1 MSQFTIEEMTQVKS
15 LFPLAPG
22 DTKIMTMA
30 SAYFF
35 NIPGNSTVQISK
47 DELRSLLREIESE
60 LHQSKVYRLAVA
72 NLQKLLGSTDEQA
85 KTLFKA
91 VGREAITL
99 AFKQFAQKQQTETNI
114 NLKED
119 DTELPNPKLEQ
130 SSNPTPTF
138 NTITSTP
145 EPALIETKQ
154 SHLPPT
160 SKTTLVA
167 NQTIKDEAKTTTP
180 SNRLPKRHKLSKS
193 QLAAQLAAEQ
203 RLERLRQIGEQLR
216 QARESQG
223 LTLQNLNIYT
233 HISTHQ
239 MEAIEN
245 ANFEILP
252 EDILIRGFIRVMANS
267 LGLNGTLLANSL
279 PIANQTKSVL
289 PSWYHAKNFSGRLEI
304 EIRPIHLYVG
314 YTALVAGA
322 LGGLSFLSNQTNK
335 DTVQNSQLIV
345 PTSSSLCHS
354 TQKIEANIKP
364 GIKSTSTGICVGA
377 DISPPEA
384 L

>member
-99 AFKQFAQKQQTETNI
+99 AFKQFAQKQQTTTDN
-114 NLKED
+114 NVQVD

-130 SSNPTPTF
+130 FSNSTPTF
-138 NTITSTP
+138 NTITTTP
-145 EPALIETKQ
+145 EPVLIETKQ

-167 NQTIKDEAKTTTP
+167 NQTIKDETKTTTP

-203 RLERLRQIGEQLR
+203 RLERLRQIGEQLK

-245 ANFEILP
+245 ANLEMLP
-252 EDILIRGFIRVMANS
+252 EDILIRGFIRVMANA

-279 PIANQTKSVL
+279 PIPNQTKSVL

-322 LGGLSFLSNQTNK
+322 LGGLSFLSQQTNK
-335 DTVQNSQLIV
+335 DTVQNSQLIF

-364 GIKSTSTGICVGA
+364 GIKSTATGICVGA